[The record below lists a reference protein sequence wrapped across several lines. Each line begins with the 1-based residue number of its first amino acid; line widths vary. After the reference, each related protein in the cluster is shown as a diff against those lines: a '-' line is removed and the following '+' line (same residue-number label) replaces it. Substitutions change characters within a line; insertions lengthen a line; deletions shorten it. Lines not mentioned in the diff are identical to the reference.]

1 VVRAQS
7 LRPTVL
13 SWLARACTLRDATGR
28 ILQEVLGSGP
38 RHGVFYKGGSHGE
51 YTMLLLY
58 CLTHPW
64 NKAGPGA
71 KPAHASP
78 LWLLGRVFEARF
90 ILMVAQEPP
99 PREVTVLRCGH
110 VRLGLCRVKLD
121 LRLFFM
127 ETVLYPW
134 LVLASKVMEVGGK
147 AEGIGFSHGRAILP
161 HSTTTRPTGSGT
173 QAGLVLWSAEEH
185 APHSIAAQD
194 RRGCGLL

>member
-1 VVRAQS
+1 VNASKRRRSPGLRIVVRAQS

-78 LWLLGRVFEARF
+78 LWLLGRVFEAWF

-99 PREVTVLRCGH
+99 PREVTVLR
-110 VRLGLCRVKLD
+110 
-121 LRLFFM
+121 M
-127 ETVLYPW
+127 ELWSCP
-134 LVLASKVMEVGGK
+134 
-147 AEGIGFSHGRAILP
+147 IGPVPRQ
-161 HSTTTRPTGSGT
+161 TRPSTLFHGNGAIPVAST
-173 QAGLVLWSAEEH
+173 SV
-185 APHSIAAQD
+185 
-194 RRGCGLL
+194 